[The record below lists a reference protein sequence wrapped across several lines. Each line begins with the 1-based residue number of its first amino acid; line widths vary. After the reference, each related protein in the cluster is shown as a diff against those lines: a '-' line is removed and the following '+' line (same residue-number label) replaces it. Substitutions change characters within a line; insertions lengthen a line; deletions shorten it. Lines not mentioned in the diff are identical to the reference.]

1 MIYRLDKY
9 QKEALDTIANA
20 KVSIITGKKSSGKSF
35 LLRYILND
43 RWGQGKSTLVIVP
56 DTTQANIFQKHL
68 GEFHLNKYTVIL
80 DKPGHLSQ
88 SNLIKIRAINKEEHI
103 NISKKDL
110 QYSDL
115 NFNNITSKLKHYYDT
130 LNDKILFNKNFN
142 QLIQINA
149 FDINSFKNI
158 YFNQI
163 FETDG
168 FEFNE
173 QEYTLLQ
180 NNIKKAFELQIK
192 GENKIDNFFL
202 KKAYIEKTPD
212 KIWGKISTW
221 LKESRIN
228 ILNVIQTIASLLQ
241 EQSMTQFNH
250 EWEKISKIIDRIEH
264 LLLEIDTFNIRFS
277 DFDFERSNFLGLD
290 KSLKEAKEKYSLSK
304 QKIILDYKA
313 ILNDLYRFSSVKDG
327 YIKFNLDEDNWD
339 SIQKNLQKIISDLP
353 LIEKL
358 LKDAIR
364 KELKSINFRN
374 TKNEFLLNLQ
384 KDIEKLFLDLN
395 NGYAVKKWEDNAF
408 SIHKQLLYLEQILED
423 LNIIEGQKNNFFKN
437 YNWNSF
443 FHNLDSKPAYII
455 RKLNI
460 YRPKNWVLF
469 FKNYYIQNLI
479 LKNKRHFNIDASLLL
494 NKLVEA
500 NSKREKL
507 SELKSIKIWQNKR
520 KLYVNKIKNEDEAL
534 FKSIFNQTN
543 DEISLKSKDEVGLLS
558 SFFPVIIIPEK
569 VFTEIEDKSLFDSDM
584 IIYENAENFK
594 KDFNLSI
601 VQKDKTKLVYT
612 LDEEERLNE
621 IKKSLLNNNIKENIN
636 TFELRGFHQQG
647 MINLLDMNYSERLY
661 AARNLAHL
669 LQSSN
674 KNIKIFQ
681 MKNTIIF
688 SALDEILNKVLLK
701 LLDKTGIK
709 EMRIIDTPF
718 HLLVDN
724 LLEINKK
731 QILITQNRLINHK
744 TFDNILWQMAALE
757 KITKGGVKIVN
768 FNTSDLLETPIENI
782 KSFVKN
788 NLV

>member
-35 LLRYILND
+35 LLRFMLNN
-43 RWGQGKSTLVIVP
+43 RWSQGKSTLVIVP
-56 DTTQANIFQKHL
+56 DLAQANNFQKHL
-68 GEFHLNKYTVIL
+68 GEFHLNKYSAIL
-80 DKPGHLSQ
+80 DKPKHLSQ
-88 SNLIKIRAINKEEHI
+88 SNLIKIRALNKEDHI

-115 NFNNITSKLKHYYDT
+115 NLNEITSKLEYYYNT

-149 FDINSFKNI
+149 FDVNSFKNI

-168 FEFNE
+168 FEFIE
-173 QEYTLLQ
+173 SEYALLQ

-202 KKAYIEKTPD
+202 EKAYIEKTPD

-221 LKESRIN
+221 LKESRTN

-241 EQSMTQFNH
+241 EQSITQFNN
-250 EWEKISKIIDRIEH
+250 EWSQISEIIDRIEY
-264 LLLEIDTFNIRFS
+264 LLFEIDTFKIRFS

-290 KSLKEAKEKYSLSK
+290 KSLKEAKEKYSLTK
-304 QKIILDYKA
+304 QKITLDYKS
-313 ILNDLYRFSSVKDG
+313 ILNDLYRFSSIKDG
-327 YIKFNLDEDNWD
+327 YLKFNLEEDNLNT
-339 SIQKNLQKIISDLP
+339 IQETLQKIIHDLP
-353 LIEKL
+353 KIEKL
-358 LKDAIR
+358 INDAIR

-443 FHNLDSKPAYII
+443 FHNLDSKSAYII

-479 LKNKRHFNIDASLLL
+479 LKNKRHFNIDASVLL

-507 SELKSIKIWQNKR
+507 NELKSIKIWQNKR
-520 KLYVNKIKNEDEAL
+520 KLYVNKVKNEDEQL
-534 FKSIFNQTN
+534 FKTIFNQTN
-543 DEISLKSKDEVGLLS
+543 AEINLESKSEFELLS
-558 SFFPVIIIPEK
+558 SFFPVIIVPEE
-569 VFTEIEDKSLFDSDM
+569 VFNEIEDKSLFDVDM
-584 IIYENAENFK
+584 IIYENAESFK
-594 KDFNLSI
+594 HDLNLSI
-601 VQKDKTKLVYT
+601 VQKDKTQLVYT
-612 LDEEERLNE
+612 LDEEEQLNE
-621 IKKSLLNNNIKENIN
+621 IKKSLLNNDIKENIIA
-636 TFELRGFHQQG
+636 FELKGFHQQG

-701 LLDKTGIK
+701 LLDKNGIK

-731 QILITQNRLINHK
+731 QILLTQNHLINHK

-757 KITKGGVKIVN
+757 KIAKGGVKIVN